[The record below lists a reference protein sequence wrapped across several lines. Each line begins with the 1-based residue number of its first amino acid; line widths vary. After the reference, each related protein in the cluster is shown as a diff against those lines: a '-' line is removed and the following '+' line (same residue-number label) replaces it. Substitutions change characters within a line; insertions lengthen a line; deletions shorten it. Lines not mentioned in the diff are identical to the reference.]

1 MTNIVLQI
9 EREQKARMERDKE
22 EDDHHEE
29 YVELYRI
36 RVCG

>member
-1 MTNIVLQI
+1 MDENMTNIVLQI

-29 YVELYRI
+29 YVGILT
-36 RVCG
+36 